1 MHPSPPY
8 HPQVYQPEADTYLLA
23 QTALREILP
32 GEKILEIGCGSGVV
46 AAYAAQIPKT
56 MVYATDINP
65 YACESAS
72 SLNLE
77 VIRTD
82 MAAGICGEFDL
93 VLCNPPYL
101 PTAEGE
107 RLDDWL
113 EYALD
118 GGEDGREFIRRFA
131 VVVGRLLTPTGRA
144 LILLSSLTG
153 VSEAREIFD
162 TECLLSMVV
171 AQEQVEDETLYV
183 LRVMR
188 DMCRGCPIF

>member
-1 MHPSPPY
+1 MNPSPPY

-23 QTALREILP
+23 QTALREIHP

-46 AAYAAQIPKT
+46 SAYAAKVPGT
-56 MVYATDINP
+56 SVYATDINP
-65 YACESAS
+65 HACESAKT
-72 SLNLE
+72 LGLE

-82 MAAGICGEFDL
+82 MAGGICGEFDL

-101 PTAEGE
+101 PTAGGE

-118 GGEDGREFIRRFA
+118 GGEDGREFIRKIA
-131 VVVGRLLTPTGRA
+131 LVLGRLLTPTGRA

-153 VSEAREIFD
+153 IAEVREIFGNQ
-162 TECLLSMVV
+162 CLLSMIV
-171 AQEQVEDETLYV
+171 AQEKVEDEELFI

-188 DMCRGCPIF
+188 DMCFGCPIF